1 MDVSGQDFLS
11 LVPTI
16 FQDVQNALFVAF
28 DTELSG
34 IPTRPHH
41 RGPKDDGLPTLEA
54 RYAETKTA
62 AEKFHILQLGLTFV
76 LENEAM
82 PGSFVLK
89 SYNFFVN
96 PLPHDRL
103 WVERE
108 FSFHSGA
115 VKFLRQQSFNLDA
128 PLILGVPYLSRVEE
142 AASRRGWE
150 IFKRSTDFT
159 VDTVLRHEDQ
169 PSLAFMQQVRDDI
182 NAWID
187 DKTPNKPE
195 YVNIAPSGFVSDPFA
210 HGLSSFQRRLVHQLT
225 LREYPNL
232 KTITK
237 PGGFIQILVRDDE
250 KEKETQ
256 AVKNES
262 YERRLAMAKGLRWPI
277 EALARG
283 DLSSISS
290 KVIPAPLHELETTRK
305 TFELLR
311 ETLKDKRTILVGHN
325 VFMDLMYLYD
335 CFFGPLP
342 PTISEFSEEISKL
355 FPNIIDTKYM
365 ATHNS
370 LNVSL
375 EKSSLPE
382 LSFKLEHIASPKIL
396 LHPDHTR
403 YAVEKSLHEA
413 GYDSMLTATILI
425 RLSAKLQSEGE
436 WVDVPSPSSSEDEA
450 YHTPSEEVGG
460 LTFPIKHTGRVP
472 SQESNR
478 TSEGDGPA
486 TTTFAQ
492 SESRIS
498 RYDRETGSPKSSKSR
513 EPKSKKQEDHN
524 NPRHPTPPRT
534 PTKSHTAE
542 APRTPK
548 NVTPPSKSPSR
559 LVATTPPF
567 IPSFEKETI
576 QARIDKI
583 TGHTPPACETSLHPV
598 RYSPFNHQGSGSRF
612 QTLANRPREPHNGKE
627 NDDLID
633 LSSPVTNPTKV
644 QRWTYT
650 KELPEESQHMLD
662 KTKVEERAKDK
673 HDTEKEEQG
682 GEEEDDDDE
691 EAPPTLPKTILTM
704 PAFDSHFWEVYG
716 NKLRIN
722 GTKEGICKLKTW
734 EWGQ

>member
-41 RGPKDDGLPTLEA
+41 RGLKDDGLPTLEA

-325 VFMDLMYLYD
+325 VFMDLMYLYG

-396 LHPDHTR
+396 LHPDHAR

-436 WVDVPSPSSSEDEA
+436 WVDVPSLAALKMKHIIPRLKRSEDLLFLSNTPAAFPARNQTVLLKEMVLQQRHLRNRSLGFPGTTAKLGRPNHPSRGNPRARSRGIIIIPGTRLRQGHPLNHILLKRLEHLKMSPYRPNHLHGLWRQRHPSSQA
-450 YHTPSEEVGG
+450 
-460 LTFPIKHTGRVP
+460 
-472 SQESNR
+472 
-478 TSEGDGPA
+478 
-486 TTTFAQ
+486 
-492 SESRIS
+492 SRK
-498 RYDRETGSPKSSKSR
+498 R
-513 EPKSKKQEDHN
+513 
-524 NPRHPTPPRT
+524 
-534 PTKSHTAE
+534 
-542 APRTPK
+542 
-548 NVTPPSKSPSR
+548 
-559 LVATTPPF
+559 
-567 IPSFEKETI
+567 
-576 QARIDKI
+576 
-583 TGHTPPACETSLHPV
+583 
-598 RYSPFNHQGSGSRF
+598 
-612 QTLANRPREPHNGKE
+612 
-627 NDDLID
+627 
-633 LSSPVTNPTKV
+633 
-644 QRWTYT
+644 
-650 KELPEESQHMLD
+650 
-662 KTKVEERAKDK
+662 
-673 HDTEKEEQG
+673 
-682 GEEEDDDDE
+682 
-691 EAPPTLPKTILTM
+691 
-704 PAFDSHFWEVYG
+704 
-716 NKLRIN
+716 
-722 GTKEGICKLKTW
+722 
-734 EWGQ
+734 